1 MNFSQIY
8 TQRSMRS
15 GCIIAW
21 LMQYSE
27 MSGLEKV
34 SETVRNLP
42 EIRDKS
48 SSFHLQMQSN
58 VYFHPSRHCLV

>member
-1 MNFSQIY
+1 MNFSHIY
-8 TQRSMRS
+8 TQRSMRG

-27 MSGLEKV
+27 RSGLEKV

-42 EIRDKS
+42 KIRDKS
-48 SSFHLQMQSN
+48 S
-58 VYFHPSRHCLV
+58 